1 MLDAENVP
9 YVALDADGD
18 MIAPCAHK
26 DRPVYF
32 GDAGR
37 AELLNKVGAER
48 ARAFVV
54 TVSDRRA
61 AERMVAAARAIQ
73 PEAAVFARAADARHA
88 ARLTTLGATSVIP
101 LTVEASLQL
110 AGSVLARLD
119 LPEETVSRRIDMMR
133 AIELDRLKRAGAP
146 E

>member
-1 MLDAENVP
+1 VLDAENVP

-18 MIAPCAHK
+18 MIAHLRAK

-37 AELLNKVGAER
+37 PELLTKIGAEN

-119 LPEETVSRRIDMMR
+119 FPEEAVSRRIDVMR